1 MKKKQFKVISLFT
14 TMIMGA
20 VIGFSISIGNPILAV
35 SSFLAGIAIMYLSK
49 RRLEGVVEDER
60 IRQVSQKASWITL
73 QFIAL
78 SFSLIGAAL
87 VAMRNTYPGYT
98 DLGFFMA
105 YVSCAVLVLYSL
117 FYMYY
122 NREYGG

>member
-20 VIGFSISIGNPILAV
+20 VIGFSVSIGNPILAV
-35 SSFLAGIAIMYLSK
+35 SSFLAGMAIMYLSK

-60 IRQVSQKASWITL
+60 IRQISQKASWITL

-78 SFSLIGAAL
+78 SFSIIGAAL
-87 VAMRNTYPGYT
+87 VAMRNTYPRYT

-105 YVSCAVLVLYSL
+105 YVSCAVLALYSL